1 MKEVVKKGRWFNLII
16 GTLIIIFYSCNFLQ
30 IPLPSPWPYIIQGIF
45 RLLRGTS
52 EWMFIIGVYG
62 VTREL
67 VTTSWPWLS
76 VLSELAMPFYL
87 THQQVLVPIVVAVSE
102 YEYLRS
108 FPVVLI
114 LSTIGTLL
122 VSWGI
127 TKAGPLRY
135 FFGLS
140 TRSSVIPGKF
150 MNGFAPTLVMS
161 ILFVIACFLANH
173 L

>member
-1 MKEVVKKGRWFNLII
+1 MNLA
-16 GTLIIIFYSCNFLQ
+16 LV
-30 IPLPSPWPYIIQGIF
+30 F
-45 RLLRGTS
+45 RGLS
-52 EWMFIIGVYG
+52 EWMFIIGLYG
-62 VTREL
+62 VTRE
-67 VTTSWPWLS
+67 VMTKSFSWLS

-87 THQQVLVPIVVAVSE
+87 THQQLLIMIVAGVSGYPYLSESSTSAVTS
-102 YEYLRS
+102 LLTNLFPGS

-135 FFGLS
+135 FFGLP
-140 TRSSVIPGKF
+140 TRSSILPGTLMK
-150 MNGFAPTLVMS
+150 GFAPAAVMS
-161 ILFVIACFLANH
+161 LLFVIACFLANH